1 LIGWRMA
8 CTVCRVLA
16 EVHPYMPE
24 NDALRTNRT
33 LRRLSRL
40 LTRLVRSRTY
50 PIVLAILLVLT
61 LSSFGVLAFE
71 RGTNQ
76 SFRSFGDAVWWT
88 LVTAATVGYGD
99 KVPVTLGGRLV
110 GVLVIIFGVGLVGMV
125 TGRIASWLVEWK
137 IKEGSGLATQ
147 KKTKGHF
154 IICGWKHEMARI
166 LKDILAVNPEFSD
179 DDIVLVS
186 MVEPAEVEN
195 LRGESELQNIRFVR
209 GDYVDETVLHRANIK
224 QAARV
229 LILADRSTEASA
241 QEIDAR
247 AVMTI
252 LSIKAISKYIY
263 TCVELI
269 DSKFKRYLEN
279 VHCDEILLSREHN
292 RILLANAASAS
303 GISHVVHELLDVEKG
318 PLVTRTVPDQFVG
331 SAFDTL
337 REHFS
342 DVDKSILIGLLENT
356 GNIFHRKR
364 EALREAQK
372 TPDVAR
378 LVANLQAVK
387 ELRGNQPVFNPGP
400 DYLIKPNSRAILIRR

>member
-1 LIGWRMA
+1 
-8 CTVCRVLA
+8 
-16 EVHPYMPE
+16 MPE
-24 NDALRTNRT
+24 NDAFRSARR

-50 PIVLAILLVLT
+50 PVVAAILLILT
-61 LSSFGVLAFE
+61 LSSVGVLLFE
-71 RGTNQ
+71 RETNQ
-76 SFRSFGDAVWWT
+76 SFQSLGDAVWWT

-99 KVPVTLGGRLV
+99 KVPVTTGGRLV
-110 GVLVIIFGVGLVGMV
+110 GVVVMIFGIGLLGMV

-137 IKEGSGLATQ
+137 IKEGSGLSTQ
-147 KKTKGHF
+147 KKTKKHF
-154 IICGWKHEMARI
+154 IICGWKEEMSRI

-179 DDIVLVS
+179 GDMVLVS
-186 MVEPAEVEN
+186 MVDAAEVEN
-195 LRGESELQNIRFVR
+195 LRAEPELQSIRFVK

-224 QAARV
+224 EAARV
-229 LILADRSTEASA
+229 LILADTSTQASA

-247 AVMTI
+247 AVMAI
-252 LSIKAISKYIY
+252 LSIKALSKNIY

-269 DSKFKRYLEN
+269 DAKFKRYLEN

-303 GISHVVHELLDVEKG
+303 GISHVVHELIDVERG
-318 PLVTRTVPDQFVG
+318 PLATRMVPARFVG
-331 SAFDTL
+331 DTFGNL
-337 REHFS
+337 GEYFQDMDR
-342 DVDKSILIGLLENT
+342 SILIGILENT

-364 EALREAQK
+364 EALQEAQK

-400 DYLIKPNSRAILIRR
+400 DYLIRPNSRAILIRS

>member
-1 LIGWRMA
+1 
-8 CTVCRVLA
+8 
-16 EVHPYMPE
+16 MPE
-24 NDALRTNRT
+24 NDGPTTNRR

-50 PIVLAILLVLT
+50 PVVLAILLVLT
-61 LSSFGVLAFE
+61 LSSFGILLFE
-71 RGTNQ
+71 RETNQ
-76 SFRSFGDAVWWT
+76 EFHSFGDAVWWT

-99 KVPVTLGGRLV
+99 KVPVTTGGRLV
-110 GVLVIIFGVGLVGMV
+110 GVLVMVFGVGLVGMV

-137 IKEGSGLATQ
+137 IKEGSGLSTQ

-154 IICGWKHEMARI
+154 IICGWKYEMARI

-179 DDIVLVS
+179 EDIVLVS

-195 LRGESELQNIRFVR
+195 LRVEPELQNIRFVR

-229 LILADRSTEASA
+229 LILADTSTQASA

-252 LSIKAISKYIY
+252 LTIKSLSKYIY

-303 GISHVVHELLDVEKG
+303 GISHVVHELIDVEKG
-318 PLVTRTVPDQFVG
+318 PLVTRRVPGRFVG
-331 SAFDTL
+331 DTFDNLSTYF
-337 REHFS
+337 RG
-342 DVDKSILIGLLENT
+342 VDKSILIGVLENT
-356 GNIFHRKR
+356 GNVFHRKR

-387 ELRGNQPVFNPGP
+387 ELRGNEPVFNPGP
-400 DYLIKPNSRAILIRR
+400 DYLIKLNSRAILIRR

>member
-1 LIGWRMA
+1 MR
-8 CTVCRVLA
+8 
-16 EVHPYMPE
+16 E
-24 NDALRTNRT
+24 NDAVTTNRR

-50 PIVLAILLVLT
+50 PVVLAIVLVLT
-61 LSSFGVLAFE
+61 LSSVGVLLFE
-71 RGTNQ
+71 WETNQ
-76 SFRSFGDAVWWT
+76 EFHSFGDAVWWT

-99 KVPVTLGGRLV
+99 KVPVTTGGRLV
-110 GVLVIIFGVGLVGMV
+110 GVLVMVFGVGLVGMV

-137 IKEGSGLATQ
+137 IKEGSGLSTQ
-147 KKTKGHF
+147 KKAKGHF
-154 IICGWKHEMARI
+154 IICGWKQEMSRI
-166 LKDILAVNPEFSD
+166 LKDILAVNPDFSD
-179 DDIVLVS
+179 EDIILVS
-186 MVEPAEVEN
+186 LVEPAEVEN
-195 LRGESELQNIRFVR
+195 LRVEPELQNVRFVR
-209 GDYVDETVLHRANIK
+209 GDYVDEIVLHRANIK

-229 LILADRSTEASA
+229 LILADTSGQASA

-252 LSIKAISKYIY
+252 LTIKSLSKYIY

-303 GISHVVHELLDVEKG
+303 GISHVVHELIDVDKG
-318 PLVTRTVPDQFVG
+318 PLVTQRIPSRFVG
-331 SAFDTL
+331 DTFDNL
-337 REHFS
+337 GEHFRAE
-342 DVDKSILIGLLENT
+342 DKSILIGILENT

-364 EALREAQK
+364 EALRDAQK
-372 TPDVAR
+372 TPDIGR

-400 DYLIKPNSRAILIRR
+400 DYVIKPHARAILIRR

>member
-1 LIGWRMA
+1 MR
-8 CTVCRVLA
+8 
-16 EVHPYMPE
+16 E
-24 NDALRTNRT
+24 NDAVTTNRR

-50 PIVLAILLVLT
+50 PVVLAIVLVLT
-61 LSSFGVLAFE
+61 LSSVGVLLFE
-71 RGTNQ
+71 RETNQ
-76 SFRSFGDAVWWT
+76 EFHSFGDAVWWT

-99 KVPVTLGGRLV
+99 KVPVTTGGRLV
-110 GVLVIIFGVGLVGMV
+110 GVLVMVFGVGLVGMV

-137 IKEGSGLATQ
+137 IKEGSGLSTQ
-147 KKTKGHF
+147 KKAKGHF
-154 IICGWKHEMARI
+154 IICGWKQEMSRI
-166 LKDILAVNPEFSD
+166 LKDILAVNPDFSD
-179 DDIVLVS
+179 EDIILVS
-186 MVEPAEVEN
+186 LVEPAEVEN
-195 LRGESELQNIRFVR
+195 LRVEPELQNVRFVR
-209 GDYVDETVLHRANIK
+209 GDYVDEIVLHRANIK

-229 LILADRSTEASA
+229 LILANTSGQASA

-252 LSIKAISKYIY
+252 LTIKSLSKYIY

-303 GISHVVHELLDVEKG
+303 GISHVVHELIDVDKG
-318 PLVTRTVPDQFVG
+318 PLVTQRIPSRFVG
-331 SAFDTL
+331 DTFDNL
-337 REHFS
+337 GEHFRAE
-342 DVDKSILIGLLENT
+342 DKSILIGILENT

-364 EALREAQK
+364 EALRDAQK
-372 TPDVAR
+372 TPDIGR

-400 DYLIKPNSRAILIRR
+400 DYVIKPHARAILIRR